1 MENELDNMSVRSF
14 AMYPETYEEL
24 VKLKKERQT
33 TWDEVFRYL
42 LKKGRD
48 KNE

>member
-1 MENELDNMSVRSF
+1 MKEEGVNMSIRSF

-24 VKLKKERQT
+24 LKLKKEKQT

-42 LKKGRD
+42 LNKEEATK
-48 KNE
+48 